1 MADKLQVNFKRG
13 TSEKLEALKTTNK
26 IQEGTFYLTTDTNRL
41 YVGCR
46 DASNKII
53 ADELNKTIREI
64 DTFENLGAATIA
76 NLNQFYYCI
85 GENIL
90 AYCRKND
97 NSYNW
102 VQINPDTNDT
112 VEVSK
117 FEASAA
123 ANNTDSIDITL
134 TLGQTKYTKYGV
146 EKENSLIN
154 DKTATVS
161 IPKNMIQGSIKVN
174 GAEVALNASGKTSG
188 GVQITNT
195 GTGSKSHYIDFVGSK
210 DTSIGFTAA
219 DSSNADAHD
228 IITISSPVISATA
241 AHSAT
246 EASIEVKKN
255 NDNLAKLKLTPGAK
269 INFTPNPE
277 SNPIS
282 VKIGHE
288 TIATATGTA
297 DNSHPATVVSGITT
311 DGYGH
316 ITGFNISDLAKNP
329 NLGASYTL
337 FSKDTEGK
345 QAQTRYLGKKKLIID
360 LQKNGNSVHTPVEDT
375 TITFDD
381 LITTDEL
388 KETLKTALAG
398 TDCMVYKGTVKRNI
412 LNDVVLTDDKN
423 LPTKTDNVKNG
434 DTYLVEAD
442 GKFGPS
448 GSEQEAKKGDLFIA
462 IVAKDKEGNI
472 TSITWNLIPSGDEI
486 DTTYSVKVNK
496 KTIELLEKTGAAA
509 TPEGIGSTTF
519 DNGAV
524 LTAIVSSAD
533 AKNATVKYDH
543 NTVTNQSLGTVP
555 STAEEVAVFSDD
567 ITLVSEVTADTYG
580 HVSKIVYKKIKFVAP
595 NEIYVHLNS
604 VDNDNKI
611 TTLMDRGGNARGSI
625 KIDSNANSGI
635 VVSMTGSS
643 TNENVAKRVK
653 DMCDLSYSIGFEW
666 GEF

>member
-1 MADKLQVNFKRG
+1 MADKLQVIFKRG
-13 TSEKLEALKTTNK
+13 TSENLEALKATNR

-41 YVGCR
+41 YVGR
-46 DASNKII
+46 KDINNKII
-53 ADELNKTIREI
+53 ADELNKTIQEI
-64 DTFENLGAATIA
+64 DTFESLGAATA
-76 NLNQFYYCI
+76 TNLNQFYYCI

-90 AYCRKND
+90 AYCRKNGD
-97 NSYNW
+97 SYNW

-123 ANNTDSIDITL
+123 TNNTDSIDIAL
-134 TLGQTKYTKYGV
+134 TLGQTKYTKYGNA
-146 EKENSLIN
+146 KENSPIS

-161 IPKNMIQGSIKVN
+161 IPKSMIQGSITVK
-174 GAEVALNASGKTSG
+174 GAEVALNASAKTD

-210 DTSIGFTAA
+210 DSSIGFTAA

-228 IITISSPVISATA
+228 VITISSPTVSAIAT
-241 AHSAT
+241 HSAT
-246 EASIEVKKN
+246 EASIEVKK
-255 NDNLAKLKLTPGAK
+255 DDDILAKLKLIPGAK
-269 INFTPNPE
+269 INFAPDPE
-277 SNPIS
+277 SNSTS
-282 VKIGHE
+282 VKIEHE
-288 TIATATGTA
+288 TITKATGTA
-297 DNSHPATVVSGITT
+297 DNTHPATVVSGITT

-316 ITGFNISDLAKNP
+316 ITGFNTSDLTQDP

-345 QAQTRYLGKKKLIID
+345 QAQTRYLGNKQLIID
-360 LQKNGNSVHTPVEDT
+360 LQKNGNSVHTPIADA
-375 TITFDD
+375 TITFND

-398 TDCMVYKGTVKRNI
+398 TDCMVYRGPVKRNV
-412 LNDVVLTDDKN
+412 LNGVSLTGDIN
-423 LPTKTDNVKNG
+423 LPTENVKNG

-442 GKFGPS
+442 GKFGPAD
-448 GSEQEAKKGDLFIA
+448 SEQEAKKGDLFIA
-462 IVAKDKEGNI
+462 IVTKNNEGKI
-472 TSITWNLIPSGDEI
+472 TAITWNLIPSGDQI
-486 DTTYSVKVNK
+486 DTTYSVKVSG
-496 KTIELLEKTGAAA
+496 KTIELDEKAGAAGS
-509 TPEGIGSTTF
+509 ENGIGSTTF

-524 LTAIVSSAD
+524 LTAIVSSDD
-533 AKNATVKYDH
+533 AKNATVKYEH

-555 STAEEVAVFSDD
+555 PKAEEVAVFSND

-580 HVSKIVYKKIKFVAP
+580 HVSKTVYKKIKFVAP

-604 VDNDNKI
+604 VNNDKKI
-611 TTLMDRGGNARGSI
+611 TSLMDKGGNARGSI
-625 KIDSNANSGI
+625 KIDSNTNSGI

-643 TNENVAKRVK
+643 TKENAAEGVK
-653 DMCDLSYSIGFEW
+653 DTCDLSYSIGFEW

>member
-41 YVGCR
+41 YVGR
-46 DASNKII
+46 KDADNKII
-53 ADELNKTIREI
+53 ADELNKTIQEI
-64 DTFENLGAATIA
+64 DTYESLGAATA
-76 NLNQFYYCI
+76 TNLNQFYYCI

-90 AYCRKND
+90 AYCRKNAD
-97 NSYNW
+97 SYNW

-123 ANNTDSIDITL
+123 TNNTDSIDIAL
-134 TLGQTKYTKYGV
+134 TLGQTKYTKYGNA
-146 EKENSLIN
+146 KKNSPIS

-161 IPKNMIQGSIKVN
+161 IPKSMIQGSITVK
-174 GAEVALNASGKTSG
+174 GAEVALNASAKTD

-195 GTGSKSHYIDFVGSK
+195 GTGSKSHYIDFVGSG
-210 DTSIGFTAA
+210 DTAVGFTAA
-219 DSSNADAHD
+219 GQDADNHD
-228 IITISSPVISATA
+228 TVTISSPAISATA

-246 EASIEVKKN
+246 EASIEVKKGAES
-255 NDNLAKLKLTPGAK
+255 LAKLKLVPGDK
-269 INFTPNPE
+269 INFTPDSE
-277 SNPIS
+277 SNSTS
-282 VKIGHE
+282 VKIKHE
-288 TIATATGTA
+288 TIAKATGTA
-297 DNSHPATVVSGITT
+297 DSNYPTTVVSGITT

-316 ITGFNISDLAKNP
+316 ITGFNTSDLTQDH

-345 QAQTRYLGKKKLIID
+345 QAQTRYLGKKQLIID
-360 LQKNGNSVHTPVEDT
+360 LQKNGNSVHTPIADA

-398 TDCMVYKGTVKRNI
+398 TDCMVYKGSVKRNV
-412 LNDVVLTDDKN
+412 LNDVPLTGDKN
-423 LPTKTDNVKNG
+423 LPTENVKNG

-442 GKFGPS
+442 GEFGPA

-462 IVAKDKEGNI
+462 IVTKNNEGKI
-472 TSITWNLIPSGDEI
+472 TAITWNLIPSGDEI
-486 DTTYSVKVNK
+486 DTTYSVKVSG
-496 KTIELLEKTGAAA
+496 KTIELDEKAGAAGS
-509 TPEGIGSTTF
+509 ENGIGSTTF

-524 LTAIVSSAD
+524 LTATVSSDD

-543 NTVTNQSLGTVP
+543 NTVTDQSLGTVP
-555 STAEEVAVFSDD
+555 PKAEEVAVFSND

-580 HVSKIVYKKIKFVAP
+580 HVSKTVYKRIRFVAP

-604 VDNDNKI
+604 VNNDKKI
-611 TTLMDRGGNARGSI
+611 TSLMDKGGNARGSI
-625 KIDSNANSGI
+625 KIDSNTNSGI

-643 TNENVAKRVK
+643 TKESAAEGVK